1 MENLDI
7 QNLWKQNETLLE
19 ANRKLN
25 LILLKE
31 MKLDKAKSSLFGLL
45 FLPITTLI
53 FYTIIGFYAIYFAVE
68 HAQFWYFAFSGAV
81 VTFFSFWLVWSS
93 IKQLKLI
100 LSIDYTEAVVKIQQ
114 KLSMLKTAIVLNF
127 RIVAWL
133 LPFGPFVGLFF
144 VKAIFNIDLM
154 VLLNFNMIISF
165 GIATIIL
172 EIVSLLS
179 LRALHQ
185 KRFDSKWLNWLLLG
199 SGSQINDALQY
210 FKSIEDFQKE
220 TSK

>member
-7 QNLWKQNETLLE
+7 QNIWKQSEALLE

-25 LILLKE
+25 LTLLKE
-31 MKLDKAKSSLFGLL
+31 MKLHKAKSSLFGLL
-45 FLPITTLI
+45 FLPISTLF
-53 FYTIIGFYAIYFAVE
+53 FYTITGFYAMYFAIE

-100 LSIDYTEAVVKIQQ
+100 LSINYTEAVVKIQE
-114 KLSMLKTAIVLNF
+114 KLTMLKTSIVQNL

-144 VKAIFNIDLM
+144 VKAIFNIDLI

-172 EIVSLLS
+172 EVVSLLL

-185 KRFDSKWLNWLLLG
+185 KSFDSKWLNWLLLG
-199 SGSQINDALQY
+199 SGSQVNDALQY
-210 FKSIEDFQKE
+210 LKSIEDFQKE

>member
-210 FKSIEDFQKE
+210 LKSIEDFQKE

>member
-7 QNLWKQNETLLE
+7 QNLWKQNEILLE

-25 LILLKE
+25 LTLLKE

-53 FYTIIGFYAIYFAVE
+53 FYTITGFYAMYFALE
-68 HAQFWYFAFSGAV
+68 YAQFWYFAFSGAV

-100 LSIDYTEAVVKIQQ
+100 LSIDYTEAVVKIQE
-114 KLSMLKTAIVLNF
+114 KLAMLKTAIVQNL

-154 VLLNFNMIISF
+154 ALLNFNIIISF
-165 GIATIIL
+165 GITTIIL
-172 EIVSLLS
+172 EAVSLVL
-179 LRALHQ
+179 LRGLQQ
-185 KRFDSKWLNWLLLG
+185 KRFNEKWLNWLLCG
-199 SGSQINDALQY
+199 NGSQIDDALRY
-210 FKSIEDFQKE
+210 LKTIEDFQTE
-220 TSK
+220 TLK

>member
-25 LILLKE
+25 LTLLKE

-53 FYTIIGFYAIYFAVE
+53 FYTITGFYALYFAIE
-68 HAQFWYFAFSGAV
+68 HAQFWYFAFSGVV

-100 LSIDYTEAVVKIQQ
+100 LSVDYTQTVINIQE
-114 KLSMLKTAIVLNF
+114 KLTKLKTAIVQNL

-144 VKAIFNIDLM
+144 VKAVFNIDLM
-154 VLLNFNMIISF
+154 ALLNFNMIISF

-172 EIVSLLS
+172 EVVSLLL

-185 KRFDSKWLNWLLLG
+185 KRFNSKWLNWLLLG
-199 SGSQINDALQY
+199 SGSQVNDALQY
-210 FKSIEDFQKE
+210 LKSIEDFQKE

>member
-1 MENLDI
+1 MENLDT

-25 LILLKE
+25 LTLLKE
-31 MKLDKAKSSLFGLL
+31 MKLDKAKSSLNGLL
-45 FLPITTLI
+45 FLPISTLI
-53 FYTIIGFYAIYFAVE
+53 FYTILGFYATYFAIQYSQ
-68 HAQFWYFAFSGAV
+68 HWYFAFSGAV
-81 VTFFSFWLVWSS
+81 VTFFSFWLVFSS
-93 IKQLKLI
+93 IKQLKLM
-100 LSIDYTEAVVKIQQ
+100 LSVDYTQTIINIQE
-114 KLSMLKTAIVLNF
+114 KLAKLKTVIVQNL

-144 VKAIFNIDLM
+144 VKAVFNIDLM
-154 VLLNFNMIISF
+154 ALLNFNMIISF

-172 EIVSLLS
+172 EVVSLLL
-179 LRALHQ
+179 LRSLHQ

-199 SGSQINDALQY
+199 SGSQVNDALQY
-210 FKSIEDFQKE
+210 LKSIEDFQKE

>member
-25 LILLKE
+25 LTLLKE
-31 MKLDKAKSSLFGLL
+31 MKLDKVKSSLFGLL
-45 FLPITTLI
+45 FLPISTLI
-53 FYTIIGFYAIYFAVE
+53 FYTIIGFYAMYFALK

-81 VTFFSFWLVWSS
+81 VLFFSFWLVWSS
-93 IKQLKLI
+93 IKQLKLM
-100 LSIDYTEAVVKIQQ
+100 LSIDYTEAIVKIQK
-114 KLSMLKTAIVLNF
+114 KLAILKTAIVQNL
-127 RIVAWL
+127 RIVVWL

-154 VLLNFNMIISF
+154 ALLNFNMIIPF

-172 EIVSLLS
+172 EVVSLLL
-179 LRALHQ
+179 LRVLHQ
-185 KRFDSKWLNWLLLG
+185 KRFDSKRLNWLLLG
-199 SGSQINDALQY
+199 SGSQVNDALKY
-210 FKSIEDFQKE
+210 LKSIEDFQKE

>member
-172 EIVSLLS
+172 EIVSLLL

-210 FKSIEDFQKE
+210 LKSIEDFQKE